1 MTIWETVISVNMI
14 MEIELN
20 MVNTIGK
27 METFMMDHGT
37 KINSADM
44 EYFIIINASILMLD
58 IGRMI

>member
-1 MTIWETVISVNMI
+1 

-20 MVNTIGK
+20 MVNTIGL
-27 METFMMDHGT
+27 METFMMDHGI

-44 EYFIIINASILMLD
+44 EYFIVINASILMLD

>member
-20 MVNTIGK
+20 MVNTIGL
-27 METFMMDHGT
+27 METFMMDHGI

-44 EYFIIINASILMLD
+44 EYFIVINASILMLD